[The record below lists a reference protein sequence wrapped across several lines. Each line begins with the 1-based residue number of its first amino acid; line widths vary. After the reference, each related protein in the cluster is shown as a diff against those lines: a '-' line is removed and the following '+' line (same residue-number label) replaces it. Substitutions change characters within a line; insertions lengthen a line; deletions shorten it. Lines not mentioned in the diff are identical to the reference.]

1 MDFSRRTPTP
11 SRSSKEKDKSVDHS
25 QEDEDGME
33 KADESSETD
42 FSGKHPNQS
51 SSTGGS
57 THADANKT
65 VPPKST
71 SHKKQKKDSKERIAI
86 GK

>member
-1 MDFSRRTPTP
+1 MEDPAP
-11 SRSSKEKDKSVDHS
+11 SRSSKEKDKDTEYVDHS
-25 QEDEDGME
+25 QEDEDGRE
-33 KADESSETD
+33 KADELSEAD

-57 THADANKT
+57 THAEANKT

-71 SHKKQKKDSKERIAI
+71 SCKKQKKDSKERIAI